1 MHIVGVQRL
10 SLLDYPGKLSCIVF
24 LPGCNLRCPFCHN
37 AEIVTQNHS
46 EIEESSVLEFIESR
60 KTVLDGVCI
69 TGGEPT
75 LQKDLPE
82 FISKVKDIGISVKL
96 DTNGTAP
103 ETLQYII
110 DNRLVDYI
118 AMDIKTSLEKYPIAV
133 GVESFTTDKIKRSI
147 DMIMLSEID
156 YEFRTTVSR
165 GIVELEDIDDICKTI
180 SGCKAYYLQKFVNS
194 GNLVGE
200 GDFEVSDLYMLSCYH
215 RAKEKLENV
224 GLRGVDI
231 WF

>member
-1 MHIVGVQRL
+1 MHIAGVQRL

-147 DMIMLSEID
+147 DMIMRSEID

-224 GLRGVDI
+224 GLRGVDL
-231 WF
+231 

>member
-1 MHIVGVQRL
+1 MHIAGVQRL

-37 AEIVTQNHS
+37 ASIVLQDNDMLS
-46 EIEESSVLEFIESR
+46 EESVLEFVETR
-60 KTVLDGVCI
+60 RGVLDGVCI

-75 LQKDLPE
+75 IQKDLPL
-82 FISKVKDIGISVKL
+82 FIQKIKDIGLLVKL

-103 ETLQYII
+103 ETLQYIL
-110 DNRLVDYI
+110 DNNLVDYV
-118 AMDIKTSLEKYPIAV
+118 AMDIKTSLEKYPKAV
-133 GVESFTTDKIKRSI
+133 GVENFSTDKIQRSI
-147 DMIMLSEID
+147 ELLLNSTID

-165 GIVELEDIDDICKTI
+165 GIVELEDIDKICEVIK
-180 SGCKAYYLQKFVNS
+180 GCKSYYLQKFVNS

-200 GDFEVSDLYMLSCYH
+200 GDFEVNDLYMLSCYQK
-215 RAKEKLENV
+215 AKEKLENV

-231 WF
+231 

>member
-1 MHIVGVQRL
+1 MHIAGVQRL

-82 FISKVKDIGISVKL
+82 FISKVKDIGLSVKL

-147 DMIMLSEID
+147 DMIMSSEID

-200 GDFEVSDLYMLSCYH
+200 GDFEVSDLYMLSCYQ

-231 WF
+231 